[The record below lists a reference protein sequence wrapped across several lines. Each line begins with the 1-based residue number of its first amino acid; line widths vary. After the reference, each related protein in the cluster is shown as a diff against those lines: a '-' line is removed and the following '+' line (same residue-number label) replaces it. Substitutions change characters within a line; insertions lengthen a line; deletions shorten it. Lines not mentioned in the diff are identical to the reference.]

1 MYSPMHG
8 VTVSGKETR
17 YSVLLFAM
25 PKNERPIQA
34 PVELV
39 DDKHPPIFKP
49 YYYDDYLRFCFS
61 EEGMM
66 QQCKL
71 VAYCGTDATKEADA

>member
-1 MYSPMHG
+1 MGLGRRYGPCQPRAVSLAETQG
-8 VTVSGKETR
+8 VSGC
-17 YSVLLFAM
+17 
-25 PKNERPIQA
+25 QA
-34 PVELV
+34 SLIVIITLIT
-39 DDKHPPIFKP
+39 PIFKP